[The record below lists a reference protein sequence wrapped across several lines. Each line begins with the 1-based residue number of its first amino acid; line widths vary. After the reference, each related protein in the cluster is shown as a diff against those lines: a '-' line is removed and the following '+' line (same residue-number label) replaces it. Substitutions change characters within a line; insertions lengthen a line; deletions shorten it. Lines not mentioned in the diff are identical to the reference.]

1 LSIDLNADVGEGMD
15 DAALMPFVTSANV
28 ACGLHAG
35 DATVMDGTV
44 SLALA
49 NGVRVGA
56 HPGYPD
62 RQHFGRLPVEMPADD
77 VENLVLYQVAA
88 LDGFVRS
95 RGGTLTH
102 VKPHGALYHCGAEFP
117 DVARAIAEGVRRFRP
132 SLVLVGAAASMLI
145 EAGRDAGLAV
155 AEEAFAD
162 RRYLPDGST
171 VPRGDAR
178 ALITDPDEAA
188 EQSVGCG
195 RTVVATTAR
204 SKSAPIRSASTET
217 LPAWSRSR
225 RIQTDSSRRHPIAP
239 STGRGP
245 PWKASSFRRAERGA
259 KRPTSPRLPARRT
272 ESPGRSS
279 ARPAGVAEIGTSIV
293 GKGLAI
299 FEQEFN
305 KGPLGKGTGGDGRR
319 GSGRRRPA
327 PSRSFLPPSL
337 AALAN
342 VALGIPIAMIPTPWK
357 PPAPPTWWKS
367 LAGIK
372 PPSFL
377 PPASCAGRRSDS
389 RSLRRTLT
397 RGGPPT

>member
-1 LSIDLNADVGEGMD
+1 MGDGALQREYDYLPLSIDLNADVGEGMD

-62 RQHFGRLPVEMPADD
+62 RQHFGRLPVEMPADE

-188 EQSVGCG
+188 EQSILLA
-195 RTVVATTAR
+195 RDRVAIAADGTRVAVRADTLCLHGDTPGAEKIAR
-204 SKSAPIRSASTET
+204 RIHERFRAEGIRIAPLGAGHV
-217 LPAWSRSR
+217 SR
-225 RIQTDSSRRHPIAP
+225 REGVVI
-239 STGRGP
+239 P
-245 PWKASSFRRAERGA
+245 PG
-259 KRPTSPRLPARRT
+259 
-272 ESPGRSS
+272 
-279 ARPAGVAEIGTSIV
+279 
-293 GKGLAI
+293 
-299 FEQEFN
+299 
-305 KGPLGKGTGGDGRR
+305 
-319 GSGRRRPA
+319 
-327 PSRSFLPPSL
+327 
-337 AALAN
+337 
-342 VALGIPIAMIPTPWK
+342 
-357 PPAPPTWWKS
+357 
-367 LAGIK
+367 
-372 PPSFL
+372 
-377 PPASCAGRRSDS
+377 
-389 RSLRRTLT
+389 
-397 RGGPPT
+397 